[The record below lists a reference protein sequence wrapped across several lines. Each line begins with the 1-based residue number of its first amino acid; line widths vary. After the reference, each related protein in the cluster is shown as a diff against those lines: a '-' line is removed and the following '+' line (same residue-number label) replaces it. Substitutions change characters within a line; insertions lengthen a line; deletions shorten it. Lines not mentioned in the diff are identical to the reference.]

1 MDSARILDL
10 EGGALVTE
18 NNSIAFVCGSKPS
31 DGIFK
36 GGIAMFNSLKELG
49 FKVNWYQCVDK
60 VGSKGYPED
69 ARFISGIQFP
79 SPMISMG
86 LNRMYYFP
94 RNSKKL
100 SEKTFF
106 LLDPS
111 LIRVGMNRANVIVK
125 IYDIRPLTKYAD
137 KLFTKFMYLYSIP
150 RLRNVNQIIVATNY
164 MKHELIKLN
173 FNKDKITVIPDISQL
188 SLNSKHVYT
197 SLDRIKGGDVNLLY
211 IATDRPYKNISFLIQ
226 LAKAF
231 SKDARLKKFKFH
243 LVSKLKKTT
252 MSEIVNCEL
261 QNLFVYSD
269 VGDINNVYQ
278 MADILL
284 FPSLYEGFGLPL
296 VEAMSIGMP
305 IICNRLE
312 PMCEILDFAGYFVSP
327 NDLIEWKNA
336 ILALSE
342 AQEYKRMSDLC
353 LKRYEHYSPQSYKQ
367 KICSVFHRIQ
377 AY

>member
-1 MDSARILDL
+1 M
-10 EGGALVTE
+10 VTE
-18 NNSIAFVCGSKPS
+18 NNSIAFVCGSKS
-31 DGIFK
+31 GDGIFK

-60 VGSKGYPED
+60 ISSGGYPED
-69 ARFISGIQFP
+69 AKFISGIHFLNQT
-79 SPMISMG
+79 ISMG

-94 RNSKKL
+94 RNSKEL
-100 SEKTFF
+100 VEKTIF

-111 LIRVGMNRANVIVK
+111 LVRVGMNRTNVIVK
-125 IYDIRPLTKYAD
+125 IHDIRPLTKYGD
-137 KLFTKFMYLYSIP
+137 KLFTKLMYLYSIP
-150 RLRNVNQIIVATNY
+150 KLRNLNHIIVTTNY
-164 MKHELIKLN
+164 MKQELIKLN

-188 SLNSKHVYT
+188 SLNSKHVDT
-197 SLDRIKGGDVNLLY
+197 SLDRIKGGDVNLLC

-231 SKDARLKKFKFH
+231 SKDERLKKFKFH
-243 LVSKLKKTT
+243 LVSRLRKSTIA
-252 MSEIVNCEL
+252 EIVNCEL
-261 QNLFVYSD
+261 KNLFVYSD
-269 VGDINNVYQ
+269 VGDINSVYQ
-278 MADILL
+278 IADILL

-312 PMCEILDFAGYFVSP
+312 PMREILDFAGYFVSP

-336 ILALSE
+336 ILELSE
-342 AQEYKRMSDLC
+342 AQEYERMSNLC

-367 KICSVFHRIQ
+367 KIRSAFHRMQ
-377 AY
+377 T